1 MVEPPSLQLEPIWTE
16 KYNKRRN
23 SRKNLAP
30 AKAEATPPTSTGS
43 QSMIKSV
50 ETQNLLTK
58 VVEGDHS
65 ITEVKL
71 DNDQEFIQLEK
82 FRKEEFY
89 KSLHTNKTVS
99 TLALNDVQLD
109 NEFADELA
117 AAFKSN
123 STLKVVSLN
132 KNAFTS
138 PGVFA
143 IAMAAKK
150 NKKLRKLSILKPRF
164 KITNEHAEELLK
176 AMEKKSY
183 LHELDIEF
191 REKDFTKTQDS
202 R

>member
-1 MVEPPSLQLEPIWTE
+1 
-16 KYNKRRN
+16 
-23 SRKNLAP
+23 
-30 AKAEATPPTSTGS
+30 
-43 QSMIKSV
+43 MIKSV
-50 ETQNLLTK
+50 ETQNLLTQA
-58 VVEGDHS
+58 VEGDRRV
-65 ITEVKL
+65 TEVKL

-82 FRKEEFY
+82 VRKEEFY

-99 TLALNDVQLD
+99 TLALNNVQLD

-117 AAFKSN
+117 AALKSN
-123 STLKVVSLN
+123 STLKVISLN

-150 NKKLRKLSILKPRF
+150 NKKLRKLSILNPRF

-183 LHELDIEF
+183 LHEFDIEF
-191 REKDFTKTQDS
+191 RENKFSERLAKVLAKNKS
-202 R
+202 KK